1 MGDFGAYWFGS
12 QLSIHEAR
20 RIMGP
25 EFNAT
30 SPQIAAP
37 VLAGAMWLIENPD
50 RGVVEPEDI
59 DHEYILDVCRPY
71 LGPVV
76 GCWSDWS
83 PLKDRDVLFPES
95 NLDRKDPWQFENFR
109 VRR

>member
-1 MGDFGAYWFGS
+1 
-12 QLSIHEAR
+12 
-20 RIMGP
+20 MGP
-25 EFNAT
+25 DFNAT

-37 VLAGAMWLIENPD
+37 VLAGAMWLIENPH

-59 DHEYILDVCRPY
+59 DHDYILEICRPY

-76 GCWSDWS
+76 GAWTDWT
-83 PLKDRDVLFPES
+83 PLQDREKLFPEPHI
-95 NLDRKDPWQFENFR
+95 DRKDPWQFENFR